1 MWKKEDEQAPRTAPP
16 TPTATPTVEAPR
28 TTPSRVSFATIGP
41 SIVIRGEVSGDED
54 LVIQGQV
61 DGSVSLGLHSVTI
74 GNGGRVKAGIRGRVI
89 TVEGA
94 VEGDLT
100 AEEQIVLRGSAR
112 VKGDLNA
119 PRVVLEDG
127 ASFRGLVDMGSTDD
141 LDLDKPARPAAK
153 SESSSPKPTSSNA
166 SETSKP
172 ATERPQAKPPQA
184 HGAPTSK

>member
-1 MWKKEDEQAPRTAPP
+1 MWKKEEDQTPRPATPAPKAT
-16 TPTATPTVEAPR
+16 TPTAEAPR
-28 TTPSRVSFATIGP
+28 ATSGRAGYATIGP

-54 LVIQGQV
+54 LVIQGHV
-61 DGSVSLGLHSVTI
+61 DGSISLGLHSVTV

-100 AEEQIVLRGSAR
+100 AEEQIVLRGTAR

-141 LDLDKPARPAAK
+141 LDLDKPAGAGGKAEQTPAPKSMSAK
-153 SESSSPKPTSSNA
+153 VDP
-166 SETSKP
+166 
-172 ATERPQAKPPQA
+172 ERTPAKPPQA
-184 HGAPTSK
+184 QGASVGK